1 MPDAVAGTFKS
12 VLRSKRRECRE
23 PAVHGIDRQAVLGNS
38 LRAAPSVRATM
49 ATVWVTVNGTTHAAS
64 WSQMR
69 SPSPRSVSAS
79 IHPPVSGA
87 PLDAAYAIGSC
98 LSDAKH
104 APGLKNGSLL
114 QRRTATFH
122 ARNIDP
128 R

>member
-1 MPDAVAGTFKS
+1 MGHGKWHDTCSVMVTNAVAIA
-12 VLRSKRRECRE
+12 
-23 PAVHGIDRQAVLGNS
+23 PLGE
-38 LRAAPSVRATM
+38 
-49 ATVWVTVNGTTHAAS
+49 
-64 WSQMR
+64 
-69 SPSPRSVSAS
+69 AS

-114 QRRTATFH
+114 QRGTATFH